1 VLFRP
6 KEKKLAELYRYLG
19 LNYDER
25 VMSSIVNE
33 VVKSVVAQVINKFLL
48 QYSALQLMSQRDQI
62 SNKIR
67 KQLEERAS
75 LFYIVIDDVSITEL
89 HFNREYT
96 EAIE

>member
-1 VLFRP
+1 MLFRP
-6 KEKKLAELYRYLG
+6 KEKKLAELYRYVG

-33 VVKSVVAQVINKFLL
+33 VVKSVVAQVITNNRK
-48 QYSALQLMSQRDQI
+48 YSALQLMSQRDQI

-75 LFYIVIDDVSITEL
+75 MFFIVIDDVSITEL

>member
-1 VLFRP
+1 MLFRP
-6 KEKKLAELYRYLG
+6 KEKKLAELYRYVG
-19 LNYDER
+19 INYDER

-33 VVKSVVAQVINKFLL
+33 VVKSVVAQVITNNLK
-48 QYSALQLMSQRDQI
+48 YSALQLMSQRDQI

-75 LFYIVIDDVSITEL
+75 LFFIVIDDVSITEL